1 MKLAARAGRIAPS
14 PTLAMAATAKAMAAQ
29 GIDVIDFSSGEPD
42 FDTPEPVKAAAEA
55 AIRSGFTKYTPSSGT
70 DELRAAIAEKLLA
83 EQGLRYEKA
92 QILVS
97 CGAKHSLYNL
107 AEALLEAGDEL
118 IIPVPYWVSYS
129 DQALLND
136 ATPVLLPTREEEGY
150 TIHADELE
158 RCITPRTKAI
168 IVNSPCNPTGAT
180 YDRATLERIASV
192 AVRRDILIISDE
204 IYEKVVY
211 EGTRHVSIASLG
223 PEVAA
228 RTVVI
233 NGVSKAYAM
242 TGWRIGY
249 AAGPKPLLTAMAN
262 IQSQSTSNP
271 CSISQKAAVA
281 ALRLGGSFTEKM
293 VAEFNQRRR
302 VMVERLNAMP
312 SVRCSMPTGAFYAF
326 PNVQGLLGRQG
337 PGGAIKTPTELANYL
352 LHDAK
357 VAVVPGEPFGSPHHL
372 RMSYATGMNAI
383 RQGMDRLESAF
394 SKLT

>member
-70 DELRAAIAEKLLA
+70 DELRAAIADKLLA

-136 ATPVLLPTREEEGY
+136 ATPVFLPTREEEGY
-150 TIHADELE
+150 TIRVDELE

-180 YDRATLERIASV
+180 YDRATLERIAAV
-192 AVRRDILIISDE
+192 AIRRDIVIISDE
-204 IYEKVVY
+204 IYEKVLY
-211 EGTRHVSIASLG
+211 DGAPHMSIASLG
-223 PEVAA
+223 PEVAV

-249 AAGPKPLLTAMAN
+249 AAGPKELLTAMAN

-293 VAEFNQRRR
+293 VAEFDQRRR

-312 SVRCSMPTGAFYAF
+312 GVRCSMPTGAFYAF

-337 PGGAIKTPTELANYL
+337 PAGAIKTPTELANYL

-372 RMSYATGMNAI
+372 RLSYATGMNTI
-383 RQGMDRLESAF
+383 RQGLDRLETAF
-394 SKLT
+394 ADLT